1 MTEQDDRFAVEAVRD
16 WMVGYVRS
24 VLDLPADRLD
34 TAARFDT
41 YGLDSVEA
49 VIMAGVMEEEFG
61 VTVDAMEFFNNP
73 SIDQFA
79 AFFAAAH
86 AKVSG

>member
-1 MTEQDDRFAVEAVRD
+1 MTGKDDRFSIKAVRA

-24 VLDLPADRLD
+24 VLDLPADRPD

-86 AKVSG
+86 AKASG